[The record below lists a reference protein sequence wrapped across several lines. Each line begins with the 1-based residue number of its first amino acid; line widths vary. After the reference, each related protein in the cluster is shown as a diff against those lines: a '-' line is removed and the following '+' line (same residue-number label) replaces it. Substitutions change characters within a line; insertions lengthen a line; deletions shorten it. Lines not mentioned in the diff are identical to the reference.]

1 MVKKD
6 AGVKILVLDKDNY
19 FHWKVK
25 MHLHLMYMDERY
37 VDCIQ
42 KGPHVP
48 MKAASRVGVPDD
60 APDVEIP
67 KPVSEWTIE
76 DVAEIHKDKRTM
88 NILFNGLE
96 KEMFDNVINCTT
108 SKEVWDTVRTLSGET
123 LNDTFSRF
131 QKLLNGLKLYGRIY
145 QTKDSNFKFL
155 RALPKEWKPMTV
167 SLRNTQEYKDY
178 TLERLY
184 GTLKTYE
191 LEMEQDE
198 EIEKVQKKGG
208 SIALIASVNQL
219 EDDNEEA
226 VKATTSRA
234 SCRSDVSKGKGKM
247 TEEEEPE
254 PANLDDLDEID
265 EHIAFLSRKF
275 SKFKFKRNSEARPP
289 RRDFQP
295 SKNNWIEKSKSKCF
309 NCGML
314 GHFAGDC
321 RKPKVEKGNRKFEP
335 VDYKK
340 KYFEL
345 LKQKEKDFMSQEYDW
360 AGNGEDSD
368 DDVEYVNLALMA
380 NNHEQEAS
388 SSSNQVT
395 ITNLSELSKEECDSA
410 VNEMSTV
417 LYNLRVTLKSL
428 TKENSRIKETNLL
441 LSDRNAMLEAQLIEF
456 EKMRCVS
463 RNAKK
468 ELENVL
474 EREEILKTQLEI
486 EQSVIAKWKDAR
498 NVATNIINVQGME
511 SFCEQS
517 WKKNKEKLGYAVET
531 LESVSES
538 TNNNDHL
545 LKVDMSTECT
555 VSLTDEPSTDQVVS
569 LTEKRKEELTRLN
582 NKYGPVT
589 KNFVQGESSK
599 SKKVE
604 KPVERAN
611 VGHLSNKQL
620 KDKLENV
627 QVEAKGNKKNNRNG
641 KVGINKHNNYTPDKY
656 APRKTCVNCGSVSHL
671 STNCKSVKK
680 TAKVKMSKP
689 AMNGSMP
696 TMPVMPNMFAPYAQF
711 QNPYA
716 SMSFVPNPYMN
727 MFNVPQMPWNMNN
740 MFVPPTMHAVNENVS
755 NPQKSTPRVKI
766 DLNQSE
772 PKVKNDIKGK
782 AKANK
787 TGPKETWVP
796 KINLIWFC
804 CVQGDKRN
812 LWYLDSGCSRHMTGD
827 STLLTEFQ
835 ERAGPC
841 IAFGDDSK
849 GYTKGY
855 GLISKENVII
865 DEVALV
871 DGLKHNLLSISQ
883 LCDKGFLVTFSKEAC
898 VVSKGG
904 NNNVVMTG
912 FRRGNV
918 YIADFSSTSPDT
930 ITCLFSKAS
939 KDESWLWHKKLS
951 HLNFKVMNDLVRK
964 DLARGIPQ
972 VEFSKDGLCDAC
984 QKGKQKKASFK
995 SKTESSIVHQLELLH
1010 MDLFGPVNVMSISK
1024 KKYCLVIVDDF
1035 SRFTWTFFLHSKDE
1049 ASEIIINHIKMVNN
1063 HPNFKVRR
1071 IRSDNGT

>member
-1 MVKKD
+1 
-6 AGVKILVLDKDNY
+6 
-19 FHWKVK
+19 
-25 MHLHLMYMDERY
+25 
-37 VDCIQ
+37 
-42 KGPHVP
+42 
-48 MKAASRVGVPDD
+48 
-60 APDVEIP
+60 
-67 KPVSEWTIE
+67 
-76 DVAEIHKDKRTM
+76 M

-96 KEMFDNVINCTT
+96 QEMFDNVINCTT
-108 SKEVWDTVRTLSGET
+108 SKEVWDTVRTLCEGTEQVRENKMQLLIQQYEHFNFKAGET

-145 QTKDSNFKFL
+145 QTKDSNLKFL
-155 RALPKEWKPMTV
+155 RALPKEWKLMTV

-198 EIEKVQKKGG
+198 EIEKVHKKGG

-226 VKATTSRA
+226 AKATTSRA

-309 NCGML
+309 NCGMI

-321 RKPKVEKGNRKFEP
+321 RKPKVETGNKKFEH

-345 LKQKEKDFMSQEYDW
+345 LKQKEKAFMSQ
-360 AGNGEDSD
+360 
-368 DDVEYVNLALMA
+368 EYVNLALMA

-395 ITNLSELSKEECDSA
+395 ITNLSELSKEECDSS

-417 LYNLRVTLKSL
+417 LYNLCVTLKSL

-463 RNAKK
+463 RDAKK
-468 ELENVL
+468 ELEKVL

-486 EQSVIAKWKDAR
+486 EQSVIAKWKESR

-517 WKKNKEKLGYAVET
+517 WKKNKEKLGYAGET
-531 LESVSES
+531 LESETES

-545 LKVDMSTECT
+545 LKVDMSTKCN
-555 VSLTDEPSTDQVVS
+555 VSLTDEPSTDQAVS

-589 KNFVQGESSK
+589 KNFVQVESSK

-604 KPVERAN
+604 KPIERAN

-620 KDKLENV
+620 KDKLEKI

-641 KVGINKHNNYTPDKY
+641 KVGINKHNNYTLDKY
-656 APRKTCVNCGSVSHL
+656 APRKTCVNYGSVSHL

-680 TAKVKMSKP
+680 TANVKMPKP

-696 TMPVMPNMFAPYAQF
+696 TIPVMPNMFAPYAQF

-716 SMSFVPNPYMN
+716 SMPFVPNPYMN
-727 MFNVPQMPWNMNN
+727 IFNVPQMPWNVNN
-740 MFVPPTMHAVNENVS
+740 MFVPPTMHVVNENVS
-755 NPQKSTPRVKI
+755 NPQKSTPKI
-766 DLNQSE
+766 
-772 PKVKNDIKGK
+772 K
-782 AKANK
+782 
-787 TGPKETWVP
+787 
-796 KINLIWFC
+796 
-804 CVQGDKRN
+804 GDKRN
-812 LWYLDSGCSRHMTGD
+812 LWYLDSGCSRHMIGD

-841 IAFGDDSK
+841 IAFGDDNK

-871 DGLKHNLLSISQ
+871 DGLKHNLLSINQ

-904 NNNVVMTG
+904 NNNVVMTVLDQ
-912 FRRGNV
+912 NSM
-918 YIADFSSTSPDT
+918 I
-930 ITCLFSKAS
+930 
-939 KDESWLWHKKLS
+939 
-951 HLNFKVMNDLVRK
+951 VR
-964 DLARGIPQ
+964 
-972 VEFSKDGLCDAC
+972 S
-984 QKGKQKKASFK
+984 
-995 SKTESSIVHQLELLH
+995 
-1010 MDLFGPVNVMSISK
+1010 
-1024 KKYCLVIVDDF
+1024 
-1035 SRFTWTFFLHSKDE
+1035 
-1049 ASEIIINHIKMVNN
+1049 
-1063 HPNFKVRR
+1063 
-1071 IRSDNGT
+1071 

>member
-1 MVKKD
+1 
-6 AGVKILVLDKDNY
+6 
-19 FHWKVK
+19 
-25 MHLHLMYMDERY
+25 MDERY
-37 VDCIQ
+37 VDCIE

-48 MKAASRVGVPDD
+48 MKFASRVGLPDD
-60 APDVEIP
+60 AEDVEIP
-67 KPVSEWTIE
+67 KPISEWTVE
-76 DVAEIHKDKRTM
+76 DVLQK
-88 NILFNGLE
+88 
-96 KEMFDNVINCTT
+96 
-108 SKEVWDTVRTLSGET
+108 
-123 LNDTFSRF
+123 F
-131 QKLLNGLKLYGRIY
+131 QKLLNGLKLYGRVY
-145 QTKDSNFKFL
+145 QTKDSNLKFL

-167 SLRNTQEYKDY
+167 SLRNTQEYKVY

-219 EDDNEEA
+219 EDDNEETA
-226 VKATTSRA
+226 KATTSRA

-247 TEEEEPE
+247 TEEEQE
-254 PANLDDLDEID
+254 PANLDDLDEIYD
-265 EHIAFLSRKF
+265 HIAFLSRKF

-309 NCGML
+309 NCGMI

-321 RKPKVEKGNRKFEP
+321 RKPKVEKGNRKFEH

-345 LKQKEKDFMSQEYDW
+345 LKQKEKAFMSQEYDW

-388 SSSNQVT
+388 SSSNQVI
-395 ITNLSELSKEECDSA
+395 ITNLSELSKEEYDSV
-410 VNEMSTV
+410 VNEMFTV

-441 LSDRNAMLEAQLIEF
+441 LSDRNAMLEAHLIEF

-463 RNAKK
+463 RDAKQ
-468 ELENVL
+468 ELEKVL
-474 EREEILKTQLEI
+474 KREEILKTQQEI
-486 EQSVIAKWKDAR
+486 EHKVIAKWKDSR
-498 NVATNIINVQGME
+498 NVASNIINVQE
-511 SFCEQS
+511 S
-517 WKKNKEKLGYAVET
+517 ET
-531 LESVSES
+531 ES
-538 TNNNDHL
+538 TNNNDHM
-545 LKVDMSTECT
+545 LKVDTSTEFK
-555 VSLTDEPSTDQVVS
+555 VSLTDEPSTDQAVS
-569 LTEKRKEELTRLN
+569 LTEKKKEELTRLN
-582 NKYGPVT
+582 NKFGPVT

-620 KDKLENV
+620 KDKLEKI
-627 QVEAKGNKKNNRNG
+627 QVEVKDNKKNNRNG

-671 STNCKSVKK
+671 STNCKSIKK
-680 TAKVKMSKP
+680 TANVKMPKP
-689 AMNGSMP
+689 AMNVSMP

-727 MFNVPQMPWNMNN
+727 MINMPQMPWNVNK

-755 NPQKSTPRVKI
+755 NPQKSTPK
-766 DLNQSE
+766 
-772 PKVKNDIKGK
+772 
-782 AKANK
+782 
-787 TGPKETWVP
+787 
-796 KINLIWFC
+796 
-804 CVQGDKRN
+804 GDKRN

-871 DGLKHNLLSISQ
+871 DGIKHNLLSISQ

-904 NNNVVMTG
+904 DNNVVMTG

-964 DLARGIPQ
+964 DLSRGIPQ

-995 SKTESSIVHQLELLH
+995 SKTESSIVQQLELLH

-1063 HPNFKVRR
+1063 HPDFKVRR
-1071 IRSDNGT
+1071 IRSDNGTEFKNSNMKMC

>member
-6 AGVKILVLDKDNY
+6 AGVKIPVLDKDNY

-25 MHLHLMYMDERY
+25 MHLHLMSMDERY
-37 VDCIQ
+37 VDCIE

-48 MKAASRVGVPDD
+48 MKLDSRVGLPDN

-67 KPVSEWTIE
+67 KLVSEWTVE
-76 DVAEIHKDKRTM
+76 DVAEVHKDKRTM

-96 KEMFDNVINCTT
+96 QEMFDNVINCTT
-108 SKEVWDTVRTLSGET
+108 SKEVWDTVRTLCEGTEQVRENKMQLLIQQYEHFHFKAGET

-145 QTKDSNFKFL
+145 QTKDSNLKFL

-219 EDDNEEA
+219 EDDNKETA
-226 VKATTSRA
+226 KATTSRP
-234 SCRSDVSKGKGKM
+234 SCRSDVSKGKDKM
-247 TEEEEPE
+247 TEEEEESE
-254 PANLDDLDEID
+254 PANLNDLDEID

-295 SKNNWIEKSKSKCF
+295 SKTNWIEKSKSKCF

-345 LKQKEKDFMSQEYDW
+345 LKEKEKAFMSQEYDW

-380 NNHEQEAS
+380 DNHEQEAS

-463 RNAKK
+463 RDAKK

-474 EREEILKTQLEI
+474 QREEILKTQLEI
-486 EQSVIAKWKDAR
+486 EQGVIAKWKDSR

-511 SFCEQS
+511 SFCEES
-517 WKKNKEKLGYAVET
+517 WKKNKEKLGCVGET
-531 LESVSES
+531 LESETES

-545 LKVDMSTECT
+545 LEVDMSTKCN
-555 VSLTDEPSTDQVVS
+555 VSLTHEPSTDQAVS
-569 LTEKRKEELTRLN
+569 LTDKRKEKLTRLN
-582 NKYGPVT
+582 DKYGPVT
-589 KNFVQGESSK
+589 KNLVQGESSN

-620 KDKLENV
+620 KDKVEKVHN
-627 QVEAKGNKKNNRNG
+627 EAKGNKKNNRNG

-680 TAKVKMSKP
+680 SANVKMPKP
-689 AMNGSMP
+689 AMNS
-696 TMPVMPNMFAPYAQF
+696 
-711 QNPYA
+711 
-716 SMSFVPNPYMN
+716 YM
-727 MFNVPQMPWNMNN
+727 PQMPWNMNN
-740 MFVPPTMHAVNENVS
+740 MIVPPTMHAMNENMS

-772 PKVKNDIKGK
+772 SKVKNGTKGN

-796 KINLIWFC
+796 K
-804 CVQGDKRN
+804 
-812 LWYLDSGCSRHMTGD
+812 
-827 STLLTEFQ
+827 ST
-835 ERAGPC
+835 
-841 IAFGDDSK
+841 
-849 GYTKGY
+849 
-855 GLISKENVII
+855 
-865 DEVALV
+865 
-871 DGLKHNLLSISQ
+871 
-883 LCDKGFLVTFSKEAC
+883 
-898 VVSKGG
+898 
-904 NNNVVMTG
+904 
-912 FRRGNV
+912 
-918 YIADFSSTSPDT
+918 
-930 ITCLFSKAS
+930 
-939 KDESWLWHKKLS
+939 
-951 HLNFKVMNDLVRK
+951 
-964 DLARGIPQ
+964 
-972 VEFSKDGLCDAC
+972 
-984 QKGKQKKASFK
+984 
-995 SKTESSIVHQLELLH
+995 
-1010 MDLFGPVNVMSISK
+1010 
-1024 KKYCLVIVDDF
+1024 
-1035 SRFTWTFFLHSKDE
+1035 
-1049 ASEIIINHIKMVNN
+1049 
-1063 HPNFKVRR
+1063 
-1071 IRSDNGT
+1071 

>member
-1 MVKKD
+1 
-6 AGVKILVLDKDNY
+6 
-19 FHWKVK
+19 
-25 MHLHLMYMDERY
+25 MHLHLMSMDERY
-37 VDCIQ
+37 VDCIE
-42 KGPHVP
+42 KDPHVP
-48 MKAASRVGVPDD
+48 MKFASRVGLPDD
-60 APDVEIP
+60 AEDVEIP

-96 KEMFDNVINCTT
+96 QEMFDNVINCTT
-108 SKEVWDTVRTLSGET
+108 SKEVWDTVRTLCEGTEQVRENKMQLLIQQYEHFHFKAGET
-123 LNDTFSRF
+123 LNDTFSR
-131 QKLLNGLKLYGRIY
+131 
-145 QTKDSNFKFL
+145 
-155 RALPKEWKPMTV
+155 ALPKEGKPMTV

-178 TLERLY
+178 TLERIY

-234 SCRSDVSKGKGKM
+234 SCRSDVSKVKGKM
-247 TEEEEPE
+247 TEEEEE

-295 SKNNWIEKSKSKCF
+295 RKNNWIEKSKSKCF
-309 NCGML
+309 NCGMI

-321 RKPKVEKGNRKFEP
+321 RKPKVEKGNRKFEH

-345 LKQKEKDFMSQEYDW
+345 LKQKEKAFMSQEYDW

-388 SSSNQVT
+388 SSSNQVI

-410 VNEMSTV
+410 VNEMSNV

-463 RNAKK
+463 RDAKM
-468 ELENVL
+468 ELEKVL
-474 EREEILKTQLEI
+474 KREEILKTQLEI
-486 EQSVIAKWKDAR
+486 EQSVIAKWKDSR

-531 LESVSES
+531 LESETES

-545 LKVDMSTECT
+545 LKVDMSTEC
-555 VSLTDEPSTDQVVS
+555 
-569 LTEKRKEELTRLN
+569 
-582 NKYGPVT
+582 

-620 KDKLENV
+620 KDKLEKI
-627 QVEAKGNKKNNRNG
+627 QVEVKGNKKNNRNG
-641 KVGINKHNNYTPDKY
+641 KLGINKHNNYTPDKY
-656 APRKTCVNCGSVSHL
+656 APRKTCVNYGSVSHL
-671 STNCKSVKK
+671 SANCKSVKK
-680 TAKVKMSKP
+680 STNVKMPKP
-689 AMNGSMP
+689 TMNVSMP
-696 TMPVMPNMFAPYAQF
+696 AMPVMPNVFAPYAQF

-716 SMSFVPNPYMN
+716 SMPFVPNPYMN
-727 MFNVPQMPWNMNN
+727 MFNVPQMPWNVNN
-740 MFVPPTMHAVNENVS
+740 MLVPPNMHAMNENVS
-755 NPQKSTPRVKI
+755 NPQKSTPKVKV
-766 DLNQSE
+766 DLTQSE
-772 PKVKNDIKGK
+772 PK
-782 AKANK
+782 
-787 TGPKETWVP
+787 
-796 KINLIWFC
+796 
-804 CVQGDKRN
+804 GDKRN

-841 IAFGDDSK
+841 IAFGDDNK

-871 DGLKHNLLSISQ
+871 DGLKNNLLSIS
-883 LCDKGFLVTFSKEAC
+883 
-898 VVSKGG
+898 
-904 NNNVVMTG
+904 
-912 FRRGNV
+912 
-918 YIADFSSTSPDT
+918 
-930 ITCLFSKAS
+930 
-939 KDESWLWHKKLS
+939 
-951 HLNFKVMNDLVRK
+951 
-964 DLARGIPQ
+964 
-972 VEFSKDGLCDAC
+972 
-984 QKGKQKKASFK
+984 
-995 SKTESSIVHQLELLH
+995 
-1010 MDLFGPVNVMSISK
+1010 
-1024 KKYCLVIVDDF
+1024 
-1035 SRFTWTFFLHSKDE
+1035 
-1049 ASEIIINHIKMVNN
+1049 
-1063 HPNFKVRR
+1063 
-1071 IRSDNGT
+1071 

>member
-6 AGVKILVLDKDNY
+6 AGVKIPVLDKDNY

-25 MHLHLMYMDERY
+25 MHLHLMSMDERY
-37 VDCIQ
+37 VDCIE

-48 MKAASRVGVPDD
+48 MKVGTRIGLPDD
-60 APDVEIP
+60 APDVEVP
-67 KPVSEWTIE
+67 KLVSEWTPE

-88 NILFNGLE
+88 NILFNGLDQ
-96 KEMFDNVINCTT
+96 EMFDNVINCTT
-108 SKEVWDTVRTLSGET
+108 SKEVWDTVRTLCEGTEQVRENKMQLLIQQYEHFHFKAGES

-145 QTKDSNFKFL
+145 QTKDSNLKFL

-208 SIALIASVNQL
+208 SIALVASENQL
-219 EDDNEEA
+219 EVFNKEA
-226 VKATTSRA
+226 AKATTSQA

-247 TEEEEPE
+247 TEEEPE

-289 RRDFQP
+289 RKDFQP
-295 SKNNWIEKSKSKCF
+295 NKNNWVDKSKAKCF
-309 NCGML
+309 NCGIL

-321 RKPKVEKGNRKFEP
+321 RKPRVEKGNRNFEP

-345 LKQKEKDFMSQEYDW
+345 LKQKEKAFMSQEYDW
-360 AGNGEDSD
+360 AGDGEDSD
-368 DDVEYVNLALMA
+368 EDVEYVNLALMA

-428 TKENSRIKETNLL
+428 TKENSRLKETNLF

-463 RNAKK
+463 RDAKK

-474 EREEILKTQLEI
+474 KREDILKTQLEI
-486 EQSVIAKWKDAR
+486 EQNVIAKWKDAR

-517 WKKNKEKLGYAVET
+517 WKKNKEKLGYVGET
-531 LESVSES
+531 LESETES
-538 TNNNDHL
+538 TNKDDHEL
-545 LKVDMSTECT
+545 EVDISTECPIP
-555 VSLTDEPSTDQVVS
+555 LTDQPSTDQDVS
-569 LTEKRKEELTRLN
+569 LTKEKKEKLTRLN
-582 NKYGPVT
+582 DKYGPVT

-599 SKKVE
+599 TKKVE

-611 VGHLSNKQL
+611 VGNLSNKQL
-620 KDKLENV
+620 KDK
-627 QVEAKGNKKNNRNG
+627 VEKIQIETKGKKKNNRNG
-641 KVGINKHNNYTPDKY
+641 KVGINKNNNYTPDKY
-656 APRKTCVNCGSVSHL
+656 APRKLCVNCGSVNHL

-680 TAKVKMSKP
+680 TDNVKIPKP
-689 AMNGSMP
+689 AMNCSMP
-696 TMPVMPNMFAPYAQF
+696 TMPVMPNMFNPYAQF

-716 SMSFVPNPYMN
+716 NMSFMPNPYMN
-727 MFNVPQMPWNMNN
+727 MCNMPWNMNN
-740 MFVPPTMHAVNENVS
+740 MFVPSNMHAMNENMS
-755 NPQKSTPRVKI
+755 IPQKSTP
-766 DLNQSE
+766 
-772 PKVKNDIKGK
+772 KVKNDGKGK

-796 KINLIWFC
+796 K
-804 CVQGDKRN
+804 
-812 LWYLDSGCSRHMTGD
+812 
-827 STLLTEFQ
+827 ST
-835 ERAGPC
+835 
-841 IAFGDDSK
+841 
-849 GYTKGY
+849 
-855 GLISKENVII
+855 
-865 DEVALV
+865 
-871 DGLKHNLLSISQ
+871 
-883 LCDKGFLVTFSKEAC
+883 
-898 VVSKGG
+898 
-904 NNNVVMTG
+904 
-912 FRRGNV
+912 
-918 YIADFSSTSPDT
+918 
-930 ITCLFSKAS
+930 
-939 KDESWLWHKKLS
+939 
-951 HLNFKVMNDLVRK
+951 
-964 DLARGIPQ
+964 
-972 VEFSKDGLCDAC
+972 
-984 QKGKQKKASFK
+984 
-995 SKTESSIVHQLELLH
+995 
-1010 MDLFGPVNVMSISK
+1010 
-1024 KKYCLVIVDDF
+1024 
-1035 SRFTWTFFLHSKDE
+1035 
-1049 ASEIIINHIKMVNN
+1049 
-1063 HPNFKVRR
+1063 
-1071 IRSDNGT
+1071 